1 MSGAICCW
9 WMSNVPFSPP
19 EWRKDNYSRTSGS
32 IFGLLGC
39 WGRWLLI
46 FPAALGH
53 AQQPPSIPQN
63 LPGNAQLVVS
73 LLLHLLTCILSWFL
87 HSRGFPVARMLWL
100 RSHVQ
105 REWTHRHTDPPLLPL
120 LFTAPHIGSPQLW
133 GKNGHCKIKNGFP
146 SSAELGAWKWK
157 YPPRLTA
164 TPSFKA
170 TLPHADALLFLD

>member
-32 IFGLLGC
+32 IFGLPGC
-39 WGRWLLI
+39 WGRCLLI

-73 LLLHLLTCILSWFL
+73 LLLHLLICISPWFSY
-87 HSRGFPVARMLWL
+87 SRGFPVARMLWL
-100 RSHVQ
+100 RSHMQ
-105 REWTHRHTDPPLLPL
+105 RDGHKDKHRSSPSTSALPG
-120 LFTAPHIGSPQLW
+120 PGSNSSSDW
-133 GKNGHCKIKNGFP
+133 GKNGHCKIKNGFQ
-146 SSAELGAWKWK
+146 SSAELGAWKLK
-157 YPPRLTA
+157 YTTRLA
-164 TPSFKA
+164 ASPSFTA
-170 TLPHADALLFLD
+170 TLPTLFLE

>member
-73 LLLHLLTCILSWFL
+73 LLLHLLICVLSWFPYPC
-87 HSRGFPVARMLWL
+87 GFPVARTLPL
-100 RSHVQ
+100 SSRVQ
-105 REWTHRHTDPPLLPL
+105 RDGHTDTHSSSSSATALPG
-120 LFTAPHIGSPQLW
+120 PGSNSSSDSPQLW
-133 GKNGHCKIKNGFP
+133 AKNGHRKIKNGF
-146 SSAELGAWKWK
+146 AELCWIGSMEIKTHSED
-157 YPPRLTA
+157 RSNSQL
-164 TPSFKA
+164 
-170 TLPHADALLFLD
+170 